1 MAKRATKAPDVP
13 DDPPMPPLRDRLV
26 TALLDLLAERSFD
39 SIDLADVATR
49 AGVSLADMRGEVGST
64 FDLVAAFAR
73 SVDKA
78 VLAGTDPSMAT
89 EPARERLFDVLMRR
103 IETLA
108 PHKSALQSLFVS
120 GRRDPRLAMG
130 LNQLGVRSMQ
140 WMLAGADIDAAG
152 AKGAIRAQGLTF
164 LFARVLDVW
173 FKDDDPGLART
184 MAKLDTELAS
194 GARMVGMLNDLS
206 RFVPRCAG
214 RRRAEPADLGAGI

>member
-1 MAKRATKAPDVP
+1 MAKRAKTTSETPE
-13 DDPPMPPLRDRLV
+13 DPPVVPLRDRLIE
-26 TALLDLLAERSFD
+26 ACLALLAERSFET
-39 SIDLADVATR
+39 IALADVATR
-49 AGVSLADMRGEVGST
+49 AGVTLADMRGEVGST
-64 FDLVAAFAR
+64 FDLIAAFAK

-103 IETLA
+103 IELLS
-108 PHKSALQSLFVS
+108 PHKTALASLFAS

-140 WMLAGADIDAAG
+140 WMLAGADIESAG
-152 AKGAIRAQGLTF
+152 TKGAVRAQGLTF

-194 GARMVGMLNDLS
+194 GARWATMLNDLS